1 MIDPKKWTRHP
12 EPIFTTPNGALEDF
26 VVLKLDDGEVTFH
39 AYYTRGP
46 NLQDQRL
53 YYAISR
59 SPLGPFVEVSRVE
72 VGLDTH
78 TRLYRGRMDA
88 HRRIVTAVWPGLPK
102 AGIWLFQDVPVPGGI
117 VEKKSLLV
125 PPLPDTGFSVAAANP
140 CIVHDGKEWNI
151 YFEGRDEQVFWRCYQ
166 ACWDDKAPGPVG
178 NLRIIKTA
186 LFDGANP
193 SVLQHDGVWYLYASI
208 WNVQKGGFDTWAFSQ
223 PVEA

>member
-26 VVLKLDDGEVTFH
+26 VVLKLDDGEVTYH

-53 YYAISR
+53 YHAIGR
-59 SPLGPFVEVSRVE
+59 SPLGPFVEVSP
-72 VGLDTH
+72 VGGTINNAH
-78 TRLYRGRMDA
+78 TRLYRGRMDER
-88 HRRIVTAVWPGLPK
+88 RRIVTAVWPGLPK
-102 AGIWLFQDVPVPGGI
+102 AGIWLFEDVPVPGGM

-125 PPLPDTGFSVAAANP
+125 PPLEGTGFSVAAANP

-151 YFEGRDEQVFWRCYQ
+151 YFEGRDETVFWRCYQ
-166 ACWDDKAPGPVG
+166 AMWDEHEV
-178 NLRIIKTA
+178 RIVKTA

-193 SVLQHDGVWYLYASI
+193 SILKDDGTWFLYASI
-208 WNVQKGGFDTWAFSQ
+208 WDVKLGGFKTWVFTQ
-223 PVEA
+223 PVEE